1 MVIRTAE
8 RLNDVGGSP
17 SQNLIV
23 KVRALR
29 ARGVDVADFGP
40 QGPTP
45 RIALAAA
52 AEAMELPASAFY
64 SDPRGTPGLR
74 RAIAAKLAEDNG
86 IVADPDAEIV
96 VTVGAKEALFS
107 TLLALVGPGDE
118 VILEDPGY
126 LGFEPLIRLA
136 GATPVPVALHAE
148 DGFRLPLERIRAAVT
163 DRTRVLLLCNPH
175 NPTGRV
181 LDRAALDGVAA
192 LAAERDLVVI
202 MDEAY
207 EHFVFD
213 GRRHSSLAAIPG
225 MRERTVTVQTISKV
239 YNMAGW
245 RVGWLVAPAGLVQ
258 RILDVHTHAV
268 TCPAV
273 VMQAGAEAVIRERI
287 GEGDLP
293 FASIVKN
300 YTLQRDAMVDGLAA
314 IPGVRCGRS
323 EGGYFVFPDISA
335 FGRSSAAMS
344 EYLLDTAHVAAT
356 PGSAFGA
363 AGEGFLRLVIK
374 AKPAEIRRGVAR
386 IAAALAALRQAP
398 AMPEQ

>member
-1 MVIRTAE
+1 MAIRIAE
-8 RLNDVGGSP
+8 RLNYVGDSP
-17 SQNLIV
+17 SQSLIV

-40 QGPTP
+40 QAPTP
-45 RIALAAA
+45 RVALAAA
-52 AEAMELPASAFY
+52 GEAMELPASAFY

-74 RAIAAKLAEDNG
+74 RAIAAKLVEDNG
-86 IVADPDAEIV
+86 IVADPDAEII
-96 VTVGAKEALFS
+96 VTVGAKEALLS

-118 VILEDPGY
+118 VVLEDPGY

-181 LDRAALDGVAA
+181 LNRTELDGVAA

-225 MRERTVTVQTISKV
+225 MRERTVTVQTVSKV

-245 RVGWLVAPAGLVQ
+245 RVGWLVAPAGLAQ

-300 YTLQRDAMVDGLAA
+300 YMLQRDAMVDGLAA
-314 IPGVRCGRS
+314 IPGVRCGWS

-335 FGRSSAAMS
+335 FGMSSASMS
-344 EYLLDTAHVAAT
+344 EYLLDTARVAAT
-356 PGSAFGA
+356 PGSAFGT

-374 AKPAEIRRGVAR
+374 AKPAEIRRGVGR
-386 IAAALAALRQAP
+386 IAEALTALRHVP
-398 AMPEQ
+398 AVPKL

>member
-1 MVIRTAE
+1 MTIRIAE
-8 RLNDVGGSP
+8 RLNDIGGSP
-17 SQNLIV
+17 SQGLIV

-29 ARGVDVADFGP
+29 ARGIDVADFGP

-45 RIALAAA
+45 RVALEAA
-52 AEAMELPASAFY
+52 AEAMALPASAFY

-74 RAIAAKLAEDNG
+74 QVIAAKLAEDNG
-86 IVADPDAEIV
+86 IVANPDTEII
-96 VTVGAKEALFS
+96 VTVGAKEALLS

-136 GATPVPVALHAE
+136 GATPVPVALSAGS
-148 DGFRLPLERIRAAVT
+148 GFRLPLDRMRAAVT

-181 LDRAALDGVAA
+181 LNHAELEGVAA
-192 LAAERDLVVI
+192 LAVEHDLAVI

-213 GRRHSSLAAIPG
+213 GRRHQSLAAIPG
-225 MRERTVTVQTISKV
+225 MHERTVTVQTISKV

-245 RVGWLVAPAGLVQ
+245 RVGWLVAPDWLAC

-273 VMQAGAEAVIRERI
+273 VMQAGAEAVIRGRI

-293 FASIVKN
+293 FTSIVEN
-300 YTLQRDAMVDGLAA
+300 YSLQRDAMVDGLSA
-314 IPGVRCGRS
+314 IPGVRCVRS
-323 EGGYFVFPDISA
+323 EGGYFVFPDFSA
-335 FGRSSAAMS
+335 FGMNSSAMS

-374 AKPAEIRRGVAR
+374 AKPSEIRRGVAR
-386 IAAALAALRQAP
+386 IAEALAALRHEP
-398 AMPEQ
+398 AAHKP